1 MAKPPKLLRYPLDII
16 DSTTDYMFIEVM
28 KYNPGGQSAL
38 PGLASQGESA
48 QSIASS
54 NTNNVFNSFTG
65 SQFFG
70 TDVKQSIILPMPNAI
85 ASVNRTGWGESRM
98 SALAGAG
105 LKLSGDLLDVITGR
119 KEEDA
124 LAKTAQQELEG
135 VRGAFDLLR
144 NDFKSRAQVALV
156 NAAAGTSIQVSDV
169 IGRQSGQIVNQN
181 VELLFNSV
189 SIRPFGFNWDFTPRN
204 DKEAEAVLQM
214 IKTFKKAAAPKR
226 TVGQNGFLQAPDI
239 FRLTYKKGI
248 DNQRYLNKFKMC
260 ALTSVGVDYTGSGIH
275 ATYESGSP
283 VHYKLNLSFTELEP
297 IYAEDYDDNFD
308 DAGF

>member
-1 MAKPPKLLRYPLDII
+1 
-16 DSTTDYMFIEVM
+16 MFIEVM

-48 QSIASS
+48 QSIASN

-85 ASVNRTGWGESRM
+85 ASVNRTGWGESRI
-98 SALAGAG
+98 SSLAGAG
-105 LKLSGDLLDVITGR
+105 LKLSGDLLDVVTGR
-119 KEEDA
+119 KTEKELGDTVKEE
-124 LAKTAQQELEG
+124 LTG
-135 VRGAFDLLR
+135 VRGAVDLLR
-144 NDFKSRAQVALV
+144 TDFKSRAQVAIV

-169 IGRQSGQIVNQN
+169 RGRQSGQIVNQN

-214 IKTFKKAAAPKR
+214 IKTFKKSAAPKK
-226 TVGQNGFLQAPDI
+226 TVGQNGFLSAPDI

-297 IYAEDYDDNFD
+297 IYAEDYGDNFD